1 MACRLP
7 GAAGPEEF
15 RELLR
20 NGTEAVGAP
29 AADRPYAPRRGGFL
43 DSVDRFDAAFFGI
56 SPREAAAMDPQQR
69 LVLELTWEALED
81 AGILPARLDGLSAG
95 VFMGA
100 IADDYATLSRAAGA
114 HAATPETTT
123 GLNRGIIANRVSH
136 TLGLRGPSFTV
147 DSGQSSSLVAVHLAA
162 ESLRRGECSVALA
175 GGVNLI
181 LAEDSTVAVERFG
194 ALSPDGRCHTFDAR
208 ANGYVRGE
216 GGGVVVL
223 KPLADALA
231 DGDDVHCVLAGSAV
245 NNDGGGDG
253 LTVPDRDGQEAVLT
267 AAYEQAGISPDAVAY
282 VELHGTG
289 TPAGDPVEAAAL
301 GAVLGGARPAGRPLL
316 VGSVKT
322 NIGHLEGAAGIAGLL
337 KAVLSVR
344 HREIPASLNFAD
356 PHPAIPLQELGLRVN
371 TALRTWPERSGRLVV
386 GVSSFGMGG
395 TNCHVVLTEPAAA
408 PPGTAPGTAPDTG
421 IRPAGAPA
429 PLLVTGRDEEAL
441 RAQAARLRAHL
452 DAHPGLRLTDVA
464 HSLAAGRTA
473 FDHRAVLLADGRD
486 DASAALARLADGA
499 PGPDVVRGAVTGGD
513 LAFLFTG
520 QGSQRPGMTA
530 RLYRTSPQYAAAL
543 DEVCAAMDPHLRL
556 PLRDVLFAPDGSS
569 EAALLDRTEFT
580 QPALFAVE
588 VALFRFA
595 EHCGLA
601 PRLLLGHSVGELAA
615 AHAAGV
621 LSLADACTLVAARGR
636 LMQTRPSTGAMVSIQ
651 ASEDELTPF
660 VGESVT
666 VAALN
671 GPASTVLAGDEDAV
685 LEAAAHW
692 AERGRRTKRLRVS
705 HAFHSPH
712 MDGMLAEFRRVA
724 EGLAFAAPRIPVV
737 SNETGALL
745 TDAEAR
751 SPEYWVRHARAA
763 VRFLDGVR
771 LLEAEGVTTLLE
783 LGPDGVL
790 SAMARDCLRGASTVS
805 VPLLR
810 GGDRAEPDAAVAAL
824 AALYVR
830 GVPMHWDRLATGAGA
845 RRVPLPTYAFQR
857 RRHWLPEPDGTPAPR
872 RAAAAPA
879 SRADRPAA
887 PPRDRT
893 TLELVREAAALVLG
907 HESPDDVAVHAPF
920 KELGFSSVMLAELGE
935 RLTEATGRRVP
946 TTLLFDHPT
955 PDALAGRLQAAG
967 TSRPD
972 DATPA
977 AADSASARPA
987 DPADPAD
994 PVVIV
999 GMGCRLP
1006 GGVRSPE
1013 DLWRLLSGGGDAI
1026 SALPVDRG
1034 WAPEAD
1040 FPGEGGF
1047 LADAAEFDAGFFGI
1061 SPREAVAMDPQQRLL
1076 LETSWEA
1083 LERAGVDA
1091 LSLRGSRTGVFVG
1104 ASPSEY
1110 GPRLHEHSDA
1120 DGHVLTGTAPSVLS
1134 GRIAYALGLEGPA
1147 LTVDTA
1153 CSSSLVALHLA
1164 AQALRGG
1171 ECDLAL
1177 VGGVTVMATSGMFA
1191 EFSRQG
1197 GLAPDGRCKAFAAGA
1212 DGTGWGEGVGVLAV
1226 ARLSDA
1232 VRDGRQVLAVVRG
1245 SAVNS
1250 DGASNGL
1257 TAPNGPSQQRVIR
1270 QALASAGLSAS

>member
-1 MACRLP
+1 P
-7 GAAGPEEF
+7 
-15 RELLR
+15 
-20 NGTEAVGAP
+20 
-29 AADRPYAPRRGGFL
+29 
-43 DSVDRFDAAFFGI
+43 DAA
-56 SPREAAAMDPQQR
+56 PDP
-69 LVLELTWEALED
+69 A
-81 AGILPARLDGLSAG
+81 
-95 VFMGA
+95 
-100 IADDYATLSRAAGA
+100 
-114 HAATPETTT
+114 PE
-123 GLNRGIIANRVSH
+123 
-136 TLGLRGPSFTV
+136 
-147 DSGQSSSLVAVHLAA
+147 
-162 ESLRRGECSVALA
+162 
-175 GGVNLI
+175 
-181 LAEDSTVAVERFG
+181 
-194 ALSPDGRCHTFDAR
+194 
-208 ANGYVRGE
+208 
-216 GGGVVVL
+216 
-223 KPLADALA
+223 
-231 DGDDVHCVLAGSAV
+231 
-245 NNDGGGDG
+245 
-253 LTVPDRDGQEAVLT
+253 
-267 AAYEQAGISPDAVAY
+267 
-282 VELHGTG
+282 
-289 TPAGDPVEAAAL
+289 
-301 GAVLGGARPAGRPLL
+301 
-316 VGSVKT
+316 
-322 NIGHLEGAAGIAGLL
+322 
-337 KAVLSVR
+337 
-344 HREIPASLNFAD
+344 
-356 PHPAIPLQELGLRVN
+356 
-371 TALRTWPERSGRLVV
+371 
-386 GVSSFGMGG
+386 
-395 TNCHVVLTEPAAA
+395 
-408 PPGTAPGTAPDTG
+408 TG
-421 IRPAGAPA
+421 IRPSGAPA
-429 PLLVTGRDEEAL
+429 PLLVTGRDEQAL

-452 DAHPGLRLTDVA
+452 DAHPGLRLADVA

-473 FDHRAVLLADGRD
+473 FGRRAAVLADDRAG
-486 DASAALARLADGA
+486 ASAALARLADGDPA
-499 PGPDVVRGAVTGGD
+499 PDVVRGAVTDGH
-513 LAFLFTG
+513 LAFLFPG

-530 RLYRTSPQYAAAL
+530 ALYRASPQYAAAL
-543 DEVCAAMDPHLRL
+543 DEVCAAMDPHLRV
-556 PLRDVLFAPDGSS
+556 PLRDVLFAADGSPG
-569 EAALLDRTEFT
+569 AALLDRTEFT

-595 EHCGLA
+595 EHCGLT

-615 AHAAGV
+615 AHTAGV

-636 LMQTRPSTGAMVSIQ
+636 LMQARPSTGAMVSIQ
-651 ASEDELTPF
+651 ASEDELAPF
-660 VGESVT
+660 VTESVA

-724 EGLAFAAPRIPVV
+724 EGLALAAPRIPIV
-737 SNETGALL
+737 SDETGVLL

-771 LLEAEGVTTLLE
+771 LLEDEGVTTLLE

-790 SAMARDCLRGASTVS
+790 SAMARDCLRGASAVS

-810 GGDRAEPDAAVAAL
+810 GGDRTEPEAVVAAL
-824 AALYVR
+824 AALHVR
-830 GVPMHWDRLATGAGA
+830 GVPLHWDRLATGAGA
-845 RRVPLPTYAFQR
+845 RRVALPTYAFQR

-872 RAAAAPA
+872 PAVAAPA
-879 SRADRPAA
+879 SIADGPAA

-893 TLELVREAAALVLG
+893 TLDLVREATALVLG

-955 PDALAGRLQAAG
+955 PDALARTLLPGG
-967 TSRPD
+967 TSHPD
-972 DATPA
+972 DATPGA
-977 AADSASARPA
+977 AARSRSARPVA
-987 DPADPAD
+987 PADPAD

-1034 WAPEAD
+1034 WTREAD

-1047 LADAAEFDAGFFGI
+1047 LADAGDFDAAFFGI
-1061 SPREAVAMDPQQRLL
+1061 SPREALAMDPQQRLL

-1091 LSLRGSRTGVFVG
+1091 LSLRGTRTGVFVG

-1134 GRIAYALGLEGPA
+1134 GRIAYALGLQGPA

-1177 VGGVTVMATSGMFA
+1177 VGGVTVMATAGMFA

-1197 GLAPDGRCKAFAAGA
+1197 GLSPDGRCKAFAAGA
-1212 DGTGWGEGVGVLAV
+1212 DGTGWSEGVGVLAV

-1232 VRDGRQVLAVVRG
+1232 VRDGRRVLAVVRG

-1257 TAPNGPSQQRVIR
+1257 TAPNGSSQQRVIR
-1270 QALASAGLSAS
+1270 QALASAGLSASDVDMVEA